1 MSGKNRPIKKL
12 RIRIFIVI
20 MAVLIVILS
29 GVAVGILSFMSN
41 SELKQTDALL
51 DNAMDFEF
59 NFKTLDK
66 NSDENFG
73 EILDENFNE
82 DPDSRKNENQ
92 TGQSDNSDKIDIPGF
107 DFKND
112 SDSLKMNRGFFF
124 ESVSPADSS
133 WIFICMED
141 GECVVSFSN
150 RFAQGESKLDFTDA
164 YDEIVMINEE
174 RGFVL
179 CGGIKFRYLYQSD
192 SGNAVLIN
200 YQMRTQ
206 TIQRLLAIIAVIG
219 LCALAILVPIV
230 ILLTIWI
237 TNPIKESWKKQKEF
251 FADASHELK
260 TPLTVI
266 SANVDVIMSNPDDTV
281 LNQNR
286 WFLYIKSEC
295 NKMYGLIT
303 EMLYL
308 SREDMTVSEGKKR
321 LSSES
326 FDFSE
331 AVQGVCL
338 AFEALAFEKGKNFET
353 QIDEKVNCKGNKE
366 EITRLVNILIDNG
379 IKHSDENGRVNVSL
393 KKIKNKAVLSVSNTG
408 KQIPKEELQRVF
420 DRFYRTD
427 KSRTNETGGFG
438 LGLAIAKTIAEK
450 NGGNLTVTSDIDGI
464 TTFVFK
470 L

>member
-1 MSGKNRPIKKL
+1 
-12 RIRIFIVI
+12 

-29 GVAVGILSFMSN
+29 GVAFGIYAFMSD
-41 SELKQTDALL
+41 SEIKQTDALL
-51 DNAMDFEF
+51 DTAMDFEF
-59 NFKTLDK
+59 NMNEELDIPDD
-66 NSDENFG
+66 NNQ
-73 EILDENFNE
+73 E
-82 DPDSRKNENQ
+82 DPSINNN
-92 TGQSDNSDKIDIPGF
+92 DNNAPEF
-107 DFKND
+107 DFRND
-112 SDSLKMNRGFFF
+112 INSPKMNRGFFF
-124 ESVSPADSS
+124 EGVSPADSS
-133 WIFICMED
+133 WIFITMEND
-141 GECVVSFSN
+141 ECVVSFSN
-150 RFAQGESKLDFTDA
+150 RFAQDENKVDFSDA
-164 YDEIVMINEE
+164 YDEIVERNEE
-174 RGFVL
+174 RGFVI
-179 CGGIKFRYLYQSD
+179 CDNIKFRYLYQSD
-192 SGNAVLIN
+192 SKNAVLTN
-200 YQMRTQ
+200 YSTRIQ
-206 TIQRLLAIIAVIG
+206 TMQRLIAIMAVIG
-219 LCALAILVPIV
+219 LCALVVLIPVV

-308 SREDMTVSEGKKR
+308 SREDMTVSEGKKKINA
-321 LSSES
+321 EN
-326 FDFSE
+326 FNFSE

-338 AFEALAFEKGKNFET
+338 AFEALAFEKGKTFET
-353 QIDEKVNCKGNKE
+353 QIDENINCKGNKE
-366 EITRLVNILIDNG
+366 ELTRLVNILTDNA
-379 IKHSDENGRVNVSL
+379 IKHSDENGKVNVSL
-393 KKIKNKAVLSVSNTG
+393 KKIKNKAVLTVSNTG
-408 KQIPKEELQRVF
+408 KQISKEDLSRLF

-450 NGGNLTVTSDIDGI
+450 NGGSLTVTSDADGI
-464 TTFVFK
+464 TAFVFK